1 MLLDESGILNIDDAV
16 LKNDSYKKIMEDGIV
31 TDEELQGQSTKVSDL
46 LKEASKLPEDV
57 QEFIEKLLVET
68 CVLSAVTQVY
78 AKQSENK

>member
-1 MLLDESGILNIDDAV
+1 MLLDESGMINIDDAV
-16 LKNDSYKKIMEDGIV
+16 LKNDSFKRIMEDGIV
-31 TDEELQGQSTKVSDL
+31 TDEELLEQSTKVSEL

-68 CVLSAVTQVY
+68 CVLSAVSQVY